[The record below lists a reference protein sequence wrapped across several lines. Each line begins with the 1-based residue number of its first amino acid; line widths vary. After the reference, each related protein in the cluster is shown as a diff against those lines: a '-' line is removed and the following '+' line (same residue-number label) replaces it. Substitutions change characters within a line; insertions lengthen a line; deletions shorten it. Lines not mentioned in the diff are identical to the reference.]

1 MVPRSCPGHPR
12 LSLLVVALSLSLC
25 CVSALPFPQQKPGVT
40 RTFILGS
47 SSPLSHSTKAISTDD
62 HDRAE
67 LKDFRGEASNL
78 FGNVRI
84 PAALFAGA
92 STGASFAMPL
102 AASEGLRL
110 GLVKRVY
117 ALLMM
122 AALSSAIVAVVVST
136 LTVGSLST
144 HTTPK
149 TYSVNELIREHFE
162 LEWASTRFHF
172 LSGVLYF
179 IVGIGLR
186 AWVSISCPVIAK
198 AAVGTILSC
207 TLLCVAF
214 IQDAE
219 TKSQSTSCM
228 DGVLQLPLSYFTA
241 LFRRARTRPL
251 FTAALVVSLTTW
263 GYTLANIPHV
273 IQYLNK
279 AL

>member
-1 MVPRSCPGHPR
+1 MW
-12 LSLLVVALSLSLC
+12 
-25 CVSALPFPQQKPGVT
+25 
-40 RTFILGS
+40 
-47 SSPLSHSTKAISTDD
+47 TDD

-78 FGNVRI
+78 FGNIRI

-102 AASEGLRL
+102 AAAEGFRL
-110 GLVKRVY
+110 AMVKRLY

-136 LTVGSLST
+136 LTVGSLLT
-144 HTTPK
+144 QVTPK
-149 TYSVNELIREHFE
+149 TYSVNELIRKHYD

-198 AAVGTILSC
+198 AAVGIILSG
-207 TLLCVAF
+207 TLLCLAF

-219 TKSQSTSCM
+219 SRSQSSLSCM
-228 DGVLQLPLSYFTA
+228 DGVLQLPLRYVTA

-251 FTAALVVSLTTW
+251 FTAALAMSLTTW
-263 GYTLANIPHV
+263 GYILASIPHV
-273 IQYLNK
+273 IHYSSK